1 MRSIIWGIYYDK
13 TKSESSK
20 IVRDPQPTIRTTRY
34 TWPSSSSQRR
44 TRQLVKLSSWQL
56 GSWTVR
62 PPSSCWRVAKRKAA
76 FQRTVQVLGRTV
88 GQLLFNNTGSVSDPD
103 PHGSAYSEASWIR
116 IRMGIFGF
124 PDHPDPLILMRI
136 RNTALNRYR

>member
-76 FQRTVQVLGRTV
+76 LQRTVQVLADRGTV
-88 GQLLFNNTGSVSDPD
+88 VYNNTGSVSDPD
-103 PHGSAYSEASWIR
+103 PHNRRPPGSGSVWVFSGSRIIR
-116 IRMGIFGF
+116 IRLNTYV
-124 PDHPDPLILMRI
+124 DPKHCSKPVPVV
-136 RNTALNRYR
+136 